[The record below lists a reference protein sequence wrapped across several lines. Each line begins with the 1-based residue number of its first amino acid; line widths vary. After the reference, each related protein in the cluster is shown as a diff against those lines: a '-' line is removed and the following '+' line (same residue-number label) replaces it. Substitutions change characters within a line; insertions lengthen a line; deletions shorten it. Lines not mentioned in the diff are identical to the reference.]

1 MQLSSRAYGTWLFVG
16 SAVASLIP
24 VVALGAALAGL
35 ERDKAAEHAL
45 DYGRAQAAVIEEMA
59 IAPALGRGGPLH
71 DSISVREDA
80 QLLDAIRLAIND
92 SSVMRLWV
100 STFDGDVV
108 FSDTNQTG
116 DALSVAD
123 PAFVRAA
130 AGATEADLIEQNGA
144 PDAIRVL
151 RPIRPEAN
159 GQAVGVLELH
169 LPYAPIAAKVDA
181 ATRGTYWYLA
191 LGLGALWAMLAGLS
205 WSSTRRL
212 RRHAREREH
221 EAEHDPLTGLPN
233 RKVFR
238 QRLEDMLRHNSLG
251 AVVLLDLD
259 RFKEVNDSLGHH
271 AGDELLRVVAERL
284 QRAVRGGD
292 TVSRLGG
299 DEFGLLLPSIG
310 DVAAAHDLAARARA
324 ALAVELELQGVPLSI
339 EASFGIALHP
349 SDASTAES
357 LLRCAD
363 AAMYQGKSGTQGV
376 VLYEAAHAKLASQ
389 RLSLQADMRRAID
402 RDELRLH
409 YQPKIDLK
417 SGLVV
422 SVEAL
427 VRWQHPDRGLLAP
440 AEFLPAIEQTGL
452 IDPFTDWVLSHALAD
467 CAAWTA
473 AGETWCVA
481 VNVSARNLDAAR
493 FPEFVATSLRKSG
506 IHHARLQLEVTETA
520 MSIDQVAAKATLET
534 LASYGIGVALD
545 DFGMGYASLAH
556 LRTLPLTEV
565 KVDRG
570 FVSGI
575 ENSESDR
582 EIVRSLVQLAHGLG
596 LYVTAEGVENAAT
609 ARWLLDVGCDSA
621 QGYYFSRPVPWT
633 ELCNDDP
640 QMVSYLDPMEV
651 PT

>member
-1 MQLSSRAYGTWLFVG
+1 MQFSSRAYGTWLFVG

-45 DYGRAQAAVIEEMA
+45 EYGRAQAAVIEEMA
-59 IAPALGRGGPLH
+59 IAPALRGGGGPLH
-71 DSISVREDA
+71 DTISVREDRR
-80 QLLDAIRLAIND
+80 LLDAIRLAIND

-116 DALSVAD
+116 DALSVSD

-151 RPIRPEAN
+151 RPIRPETN

-191 LGLGALWAMLAGLS
+191 LGLGALWAMLAGVS

-238 QRLEDMLRHNSLG
+238 QRLEDMLRHDSLG
-251 AVVLLDLD
+251 AVVLVDLD

-284 QRAVRGGD
+284 QRALRAGD

-299 DEFGLLLPSIG
+299 DEFGLLLPTIG
-310 DVAAAHDLAARARA
+310 DVATARALARRREA
-324 ALAVELELQGVPLSI
+324 AAVESAGRVVQLSI
-339 EASFGIALHP
+339 EASFGIASASPRRLHCRGP
-349 SDASTAES
+349 AAVRGCCDVPRQRGHARKSSFTRRRTPTWPRSASA
-357 LLRCAD
+357 C
-363 AAMYQGKSGTQGV
+363 KP
-376 VLYEAAHAKLASQ
+376 
-389 RLSLQADMRRAID
+389 DMRRAID
-402 RDELRLH
+402 RDQLRLH
-409 YQPKIDLK
+409 YQPKIDLQERAHRQ
-417 SGLVV
+417 SRGTRPLGAPGSRPPGVRRSSCLRSSRPV
-422 SVEAL
+422 SST
-427 VRWQHPDRGLLAP
+427 HS
-440 AEFLPAIEQTGL
+440 QTGCS
-452 IDPFTDWVLSHALAD
+452 PVPSPT
-467 CAAWTA
+467 AAEWSL
-473 AGETWCVA
+473 AGETWGVA

-493 FPEFVATSLRKSG
+493 FP
-506 IHHARLQLEVTETA
+506 
-520 MSIDQVAAKATLET
+520 
-534 LASYGIGVALD
+534 
-545 DFGMGYASLAH
+545 
-556 LRTLPLTEV
+556 
-565 KVDRG
+565 
-570 FVSGI
+570 
-575 ENSESDR
+575 
-582 EIVRSLVQLAHGLG
+582 
-596 LYVTAEGVENAAT
+596 
-609 ARWLLDVGCDSA
+609 
-621 QGYYFSRPVPWT
+621 
-633 ELCNDDP
+633 
-640 QMVSYLDPMEV
+640 
-651 PT
+651 